1 MKIDTYHPQLRHDNR
16 TEQNSYWNITLYTSK
31 NKQRKQES
39 IENWVEKYITLSPT
53 QTGFNKN

>member
-1 MKIDTYHPQLRHDNR
+1 MKIDTYHPQLRHGNR